1 MGTLCCETSAGELL
15 MQAGLGFEHML
26 SYCYSDSRQ
35 RVYIVPEKN
44 KNSWVEGWFLT
55 GGQVRLYQ
63 VVGLVC
69 AQL

>member
-1 MGTLCCETSAGELL
+1 
-15 MQAGLGFEHML
+15 MQAGLGFEHTP
-26 SYCYSDSRQ
+26 SYRCSDSRQ

-44 KNSWVEGWFLT
+44 KNSWIEGWFLT
-55 GGQVRLYQ
+55 SGQVRLYQ

>member
-1 MGTLCCETSAGELL
+1 
-15 MQAGLGFEHML
+15 MQAGLGFEHMP

-35 RVYIVPEKN
+35 RVYIVPEKY

-55 GGQVRLYQ
+55 DGQVRLYQ